1 MDDRLPEEFETEV
14 TSLEDLP
21 TDRQDRL
28 RSLVDLQR
36 RGMSN
41 AMIAKLLR
49 VGEATVYR
57 DKQILK
63 KLAVSRATNIDIKE
77 EIGDALNFLDEIAD
91 KAMEGYR
98 SSIEDNEQIVYE
110 LTKSGEK
117 KAVTKSVPDHSQAQ
131 RYLATAATAKKQKVE
146 TILQVSTTQA
156 LNKVLHNKANE
167 SRGIIDV
174 SKLRTD
180 EDFANAKKELNSTM
194 YEAERKLHIYRGP
207 SPLDYSGNRE
217 QYEADMAEHM
227 RRFDEFMKIKEEF
240 EKPWPPRKI
249 RKSIDGRH

>member
-1 MDDRLPEEFETEV
+1 MDDRLSEELEIEV
-14 TSLEDLP
+14 TGIEELP
-21 TDRQDRL
+21 AERQDRL

-41 AMIAKLLR
+41 AMIAKLLG

-63 KLAVSRATNIDIKE
+63 KFAATRAANIDIKE

-98 SSIEDNEQIVYE
+98 SSIEDNEQVVFE

-146 TILQVSTTQA
+146 TILQVSTTHA
-156 LNKVLHNKANE
+156 LNKVLLNKANE
-167 SRGIIDV
+167 SKDIDV
-174 SKLRTD
+174 AKLTTP
-180 EDFANAKKELNSTM
+180 EDFTKAEDEFKKRNYDLSM
-194 YEAERKLHIYRGP
+194 KLHQLRGP
-207 SPLDYSGNRE
+207 SRLDYTDAPELYNK
-217 QYEADMAEHM
+217 DMAEHM
-227 RRFDEFMKIKEEF
+227 RRFDEFIKIKDEF

-249 RKSIDGRH
+249 RKPIDGRR

>member
-1 MDDRLPEEFETEV
+1 MDDRLPEELDTEV
-14 TSLEDLP
+14 TGIEDLP
-21 TDRQDRL
+21 AERQDRL

-41 AMIAKLLR
+41 AVIAKILG
-49 VGEATVYR
+49 VGEATIYR

-63 KLAVSRATNIDIKE
+63 KFTATRAANIDIKE
-77 EIGDALNFLDEIAD
+77 EIGDVLNFLDEIAD

-98 SSIEDNEQIVYE
+98 SSIEDNERVVFE
-110 LTKSGEK
+110 LAKDGEK

-131 RYLATAATAKKQKVE
+131 RYLATAATAKKQKVD
-146 TILQVSTTQA
+146 TILQVSTTHA
-156 LNKVLHNKANE
+156 LNKVLLNKANE
-167 SRGIIDV
+167 SKVTDV
-174 SKLRTD
+174 AMLRTP
-180 EDFANAKKELNSTM
+180 EDFANAEKELSSQMRET
-194 YEAERKLHIYRGP
+194 ERKLHIYRGP
-207 SPLDYSGNRE
+207 SPLDYADNRK

-249 RKSIDGRH
+249 RKSIDGRL

>member
-1 MDDRLPEEFETEV
+1 MDDRLPEELDTEV
-14 TSLEDLP
+14 TSIEDLSAE
-21 TDRQDRL
+21 RQDRL
-28 RSLVDLQR
+28 KSLVELQR
-36 RGMSN
+36 RGMPN

-63 KLAVSRATNIDIKE
+63 KLAISRATNIDIKE

-91 KAMEGYR
+91 KAMEGFR

-167 SRGIIDV
+167 SKEIIDV

-180 EDFANAKKELNSTM
+180 EDFANAKKEFNSTM
-194 YEAERKLHIYRGP
+194 
-207 SPLDYSGNRE
+207 
-217 QYEADMAEHM
+217 
-227 RRFDEFMKIKEEF
+227 
-240 EKPWPPRKI
+240 
-249 RKSIDGRH
+249 

>member
-1 MDDRLPEEFETEV
+1 MDERLPEDIESDV
-14 TSLEDLP
+14 TTIEDLP
-21 TDRQDRL
+21 ADRQDRL

-41 AMIAKLLR
+41 AMIAKLLG

-57 DKQILK
+57 DKQLLK
-63 KLAVSRATNIDIKE
+63 KFSAARAANIDIKE

-98 SSIEDNEQIVYE
+98 SSIEDNEQVVFE

-117 KAVTKSVPDHSQAQ
+117 KAVMKSVPDHSQAQ

-146 TILQVSTTQA
+146 TILQVSTTHA
-156 LNKVLHNKANE
+156 LNKVLLNKANE
-167 SRGIIDV
+167 SKGIDV
-174 SKLRTD
+174 AKLTTP
-180 EDFANAKKELNSTM
+180 EDFAKAEEELKKRNYDLSM
-194 YEAERKLHIYRGP
+194 KLHQLRGP
-207 SPLDYSGNRE
+207 SRLDYTDAPE
-217 QYEADMAEHM
+217 LYHKDMAEHM
-227 RRFDEFMKIKEEF
+227 RRFDEFMKIKDEF

-249 RKSIDGRH
+249 RKSIDGRR

>member
-1 MDDRLPEEFETEV
+1 MDDRLPEELDLEV
-14 TSLEDLP
+14 TGIEDLP
-21 TDRQDRL
+21 AERQDRL

-63 KLAVSRATNIDIKE
+63 KFAATRAANIDIKE

-146 TILQVSTTQA
+146 TILQVSTTHA
-156 LNKVLHNKANE
+156 LNKVLLNKANE
-167 SRGIIDV
+167 SKDV
-174 SKLRTD
+174 EVSTLRT
-180 EDFANAKKELNSTM
+180 EEEFANARKELDSRM

-207 SPLDYSGNRE
+207 SPLDYAGNHK
-217 QYEADMAEHM
+217 QYEVDMADHM
-227 RRFDEFMKIKEEF
+227 KRFDEFMKIKEEF
-240 EKPWPPRKI
+240 EKPWPSRKN
-249 RKSIDGRH
+249 RKHIDQAR

>member
-1 MDDRLPEEFETEV
+1 MDDRLPEELDTEV
-14 TSLEDLP
+14 TGIDDLP
-21 TDRQDRL
+21 ADRQDRL

-63 KLAVSRATNIDIKE
+63 KFSATRAANIDIKE

-146 TILQVSTTQA
+146 TILQVSTTHA
-156 LNKVLHNKANE
+156 LNKVLLNKANE
-167 SRGIIDV
+167 HKDV
-174 SKLRTD
+174 EVSTLRT
-180 EDFANAKKELNSTM
+180 EEEFANARKELDSRM

-207 SPLDYSGNRE
+207 SPLDYAGNHK
-217 QYEADMAEHM
+217 QYEADMADHM
-227 RRFDEFMKIKEEF
+227 KRFDEFMKMKEEF
-240 EKPWPPRKI
+240 EKPWPSRKN
-249 RKSIDGRH
+249 RKHIDQVR